1 MYNYIH
7 IVGAGIVEFLRSHKK
22 PVPMASKTM
31 VTSEQG
37 RDLLGKWLHMD
48 KIEKEKLEWMKDIP
62 IKAQSCQQEVHHI

>member
-1 MYNYIH
+1 
-7 IVGAGIVEFLRSHKK
+7 
-22 PVPMASKTM
+22 MASKTM

-62 IKAQSCQQEVHHI
+62 IKAQSCQQEVHHV